1 MVVDAD
7 NRVYIF
13 LAQCT
18 YKVVSTLLHLGVGTL
33 NGVKL
38 NAVAV
43 AACVNRRNASAAE
56 TDAIVVA
63 TYNDNLVALLRLL
76 LQAVALCAVADASGK
91 HDNLVVSIFLVAF
104 LMLERK
110 HRTGDERLTELV
122 SEV

>member
-7 NRVYIF
+7 NGVDVF
-13 LAQCT
+13 LAQGT
-18 YKVVSTLLHLGVGTL
+18 YKVVSTLLHLRVGTL

-38 NAVAV
+38 YAVAV
-43 AACVNRRNASAAE
+43 AACVYRRNASAAE

-110 HRTGDERLTELV
+110 HRTGDQRLTELV
-122 SEV
+122 AEV